1 MSEELQSLLE
11 KINADGVR
19 KAEAERDRIIAEA
32 EKEAAAIIAAAKAE
46 SEKLNAQAQENAENF
61 RQRAISAA
69 RQSARDIML
78 QLRAEL
84 NSRLAAAI
92 GTATAQAL
100 TPEFMAE
107 LIKELTVAFAASPDT
122 ELTVQ
127 CAVKDRAA
135 LDAALKNALA
145 ASLKKDPELFAA
157 AHIASGMQIEF
168 KDDNACFDFTGEA
181 VAELLTSYAGTQMAE
196 IFKA

>member
-32 EKEAAAIIAAAKAE
+32 EKEAAAIISAAKAE
-46 SEKLNAQAQENAENF
+46 SEKLNAQAQENAEMF

-78 QLRAEL
+78 QLRSEL
-84 NSRLAAAI
+84 NSRLTAAI
-92 GTATAQAL
+92 GTATQKAL

-107 LIKELTVAFAASPDT
+107 LIKDFTAAFAASPDT
-122 ELTVQ
+122 ELTVH
-127 CAVKDRAA
+127 CAVKDRSA
-135 LDAALKNALA
+135 LDTALKNTLA
-145 ASLKKDPELFAA
+145 DSFKKNPELFAA
-157 AHIASGMQIEF
+157 AHISSGMQIEF
-168 KDDNACFDFTGEA
+168 KDDNACFDFSVEA
-181 VAELLTSYAGTQMAE
+181 IAELLTSYAGAQMAE